1 MVQNVLVKHLK
12 LLMFVLIFF
21 LVLFTL
27 PSIYSVSG
35 ASQID
40 VHPAIENHVAELNSN
55 QPYVAG
61 FHVYTP
67 DLQTRGSLNATSITV
82 SFPSVDTE
90 AFSED
95 SWLGVGM
102 FLQAQDSKFL
112 HIDYGFYMM
121 LVVDANGRLFVDVGL
136 HQTRESSQP
145 FQNPPSELIYAY
157 TWQISASNSSI
168 PINLSAH
175 WDQEGNVHYFI
186 FAEQTN
192 FTLISINVPSLP
204 NCENII
210 RKFYAGNAVVGAF
223 PISVHVNY
231 FQFGVISSEII
242 DNTCWV
248 VSLKNPN
255 ILKTG
260 RVAVGRVWREEG
272 EKGWFAV
279 DRAWTVQGDNSFLD
293 ADWMWG
299 GKPYPGVD
307 IQVQLNLA
315 ENSREAL
322 FSYTG
327 KTLKPGA
334 ILWEGSDFIAN
345 DFHFQLDFRMLVIH
359 FSLCI
364 ILCGYFNRFRL
375 KYS

>member
-90 AFSED
+90 TFSED

-121 LVVDANGRLFVDVGL
+121 
-136 HQTRESSQP
+136 
-145 FQNPPSELIYAY
+145 
-157 TWQISASNSSI
+157 
-168 PINLSAH
+168 
-175 WDQEGNVHYFI
+175 
-186 FAEQTN
+186 
-192 FTLISINVPSLP
+192 
-204 NCENII
+204 
-210 RKFYAGNAVVGAF
+210 
-223 PISVHVNY
+223 
-231 FQFGVISSEII
+231 
-242 DNTCWV
+242 
-248 VSLKNPN
+248 
-255 ILKTG
+255 
-260 RVAVGRVWREEG
+260 
-272 EKGWFAV
+272 
-279 DRAWTVQGDNSFLD
+279 
-293 ADWMWG
+293 
-299 GKPYPGVD
+299 
-307 IQVQLNLA
+307 
-315 ENSREAL
+315 
-322 FSYTG
+322 
-327 KTLKPGA
+327 
-334 ILWEGSDFIAN
+334 
-345 DFHFQLDFRMLVIH
+345 
-359 FSLCI
+359 
-364 ILCGYFNRFRL
+364 
-375 KYS
+375 